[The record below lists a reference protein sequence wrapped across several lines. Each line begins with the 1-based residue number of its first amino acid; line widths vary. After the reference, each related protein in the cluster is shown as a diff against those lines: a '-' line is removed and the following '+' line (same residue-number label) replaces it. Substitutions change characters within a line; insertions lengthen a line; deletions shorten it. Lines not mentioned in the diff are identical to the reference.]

1 MRKALM
7 LVVAGLLAAAQPA
20 AAENEYA
27 GKMKK
32 AFAEMVKP
40 MLADPAVVN
49 AIKEQNVKHMKLTD
63 ADIDR
68 LDKQWRAEVKQGGG
82 PLVNDYMARPLSKTL
97 GDKVKSSNGLISELF
112 LMDNKGLNVAQAAPT
127 TDYMQGDEA
136 KWQKTYLVGPNA
148 VFVDE
153 VDFDQ
158 SSGKFQSQLS
168 ATVVDPANG
177 QAIGAVTVG
186 FDVEKLP

>member
-1 MRKALM
+1 M
-7 LVVAGLLAAAQPA
+7 LRIAMILLTAFTFFSYPA

-32 AFAEMVKP
+32 ILAEQVRP
-40 MLADPAVVN
+40 LLSDPAVIT
-49 AIKEQNVKHMKLTD
+49 AIKDQNAKHAGLTA

-68 LDKQWRAEVKQGGG
+68 LDKQWRAEVKQGSG
-82 PLVNDYMARPLSKTL
+82 PLVGESMGKPLSKL
-97 GDKVKSSNGLISELF
+97 LKDKVTASGGVITELF

-127 TDYMQGDEA
+127 SDYMQGDEP
-136 KWQKTYLVGPNA
+136 KWQKTFLVGANA

-158 SSGKFQSQLS
+158 SAKLFQAQIS
-168 ATVVDPANG
+168 ATVVDPATG
-177 QAIGAVTVG
+177 QAIGTVTVG
-186 FDVEKLP
+186 MNVEKL